1 MVTSV
6 ESRHKQDYFQSLH
19 CTSSSLQA
27 HWAWLCF
34 SLVKFITHASII
46 YWDASTIDE
55 SYFSD
60 DGQSNPLNGLL
71 LWIID
76 LESSETRGHNGPNSW
91 SLLKKKCYQRNLNQE
106 NQKAD
111 QELHGVKEPQK
122 KWKDGGE
129 EKLSHFRGLVDHSL
143 SLCLTRSE
151 DECIEYRS
159 EKRREKIG
167 RWRTWLDAMEDSATC
182 RFFFKMVPET
192 LQ

>member
-1 MVTSV
+1 MYSDHCCLLIFGGDYYELWLWWLFMVTSV
-6 ESRHKQDYFQSLH
+6 ESRHKQDYSQWLH

-46 YWDASTIDE
+46 YCGASTINE

-122 KWKDGGE
+122 KVKRWWRRKAQ
-129 EKLSHFRGLVDHSL
+129 SL
-143 SLCLTRSE
+143 
-151 DECIEYRS
+151 
-159 EKRREKIG
+159 
-167 RWRTWLDAMEDSATC
+167 
-182 RFFFKMVPET
+182 
-192 LQ
+192 

>member
-1 MVTSV
+1 MYSDHCCLLIFGGDYYELWLWWLFMVTSV
-6 ESRHKQDYFQSLH
+6 ESRHKQDYSQSLH

-46 YWDASTIDE
+46 YCGASTINE

-91 SLLKKKCYQRNLNQE
+91 SLLKKSVNNESWIRKTKKQTKSYFS
-106 NQKAD
+106 KA
-111 QELHGVKEPQK
+111 KEPPK
-122 KWKDGGE
+122 
-129 EKLSHFRGLVDHSL
+129 
-143 SLCLTRSE
+143 
-151 DECIEYRS
+151 S
-159 EKRREKIG
+159 EK
-167 RWRTWLDAMEDSATC
+167 MEAKKSSVTLEGLLTIVCPYVWQGQRMSA
-182 RFFFKMVPET
+182 
-192 LQ
+192 